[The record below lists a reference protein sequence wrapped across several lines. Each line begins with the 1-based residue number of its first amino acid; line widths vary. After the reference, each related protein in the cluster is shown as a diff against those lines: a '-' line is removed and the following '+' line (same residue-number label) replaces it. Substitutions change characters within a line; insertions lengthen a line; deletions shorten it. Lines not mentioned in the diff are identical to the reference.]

1 MLEPFSPTGSSHAVT
16 ATATSQVVTVT
27 VAGQLEVTN
36 IGPGVAFLR
45 WAKAADAPVALAPA
59 VGVCDYPVT
68 PGQCKVVSI
77 GNCDT
82 VAVVADALGATVYL
96 TSGLGV

>member
-1 MLEPFSPTGSSHAVT
+1 MLEPFSPIAASHVVT
-16 ATATSQVVTVT
+16 ATAVSQMATLAVG
-27 VAGQLEVTN
+27 GQLEVTN

-45 WAKAADAPVALAPA
+45 WAKAADAPVALAPSL
-59 VGVCDYPVT
+59 GVCDYPVT

-77 GNCDT
+77 GSCDT

-96 TSGLGV
+96 TPGLGV